1 MLVLFAGLFIGARA
15 EKTQQSKETD
25 VSGPVIGIDLGTT
38 YSCVGVMKN
47 GRVDII
53 VNDQGNRIT
62 PSWVAFTDEERLIG
76 DAAKNQ
82 FPSNPHRTIYD
93 VKRLIGRKF
102 TDKEVQKDLKTF
114 PFNVVSSKGAPKV
127 RVDVQGDQKDFSPE
141 EVSAMIL
148 GKMRDVAEEYL
159 GEKVVNAVVTVP
171 AYFNDAQR
179 AATKDAGTI
188 AGLNVL
194 RVVNEP
200 TAAALAYGLDKT
212 DKAERTVLVYDLGG
226 GTFGMTFLDL
236 LVLLRWLLTY
246 PDVSILTIDDGVF
259 EVLST
264 AGDTHLGGEDFDQQV
279 VDYYV
284 KKYNKENDVDIRKA
298 SILLHLATPILTP
311 IRTLRLRANSN
322 VKSNAPNEPYR
333 LRKPPK
339 LKLKSV

>member
-15 EKTQQSKETD
+15 EKTQQSEETG

-82 FPSNPHRTIYD
+82 FPSNPHQTIYD

-102 TDKEVQKDLKTF
+102 TDKEVQNDLKTF

-200 TAAALAYGLDKT
+200 TAAALAYGLDKM

-226 GTFGMTFLDL
+226 GTFGMHSRIDSL
-236 LVLLRWLLTY
+236 LAMMGSKANMSRCV
-246 PDVSILTIDDGVF
+246 
-259 EVLST
+259 
-264 AGDTHLGGEDFDQQV
+264 HFD
-279 VDYYV
+279 
-284 KKYNKENDVDIRKA
+284 
-298 SILLHLATPILTP
+298 P
-311 IRTLRLRANSN
+311 
-322 VKSNAPNEPYR
+322 
-333 LRKPPK
+333 
-339 LKLKSV
+339 